1 MGGPAAQLGRKLIG
15 WKHSR
20 HDCSV
25 LQSSFPE
32 LLNGS
37 ASLQGTDS
45 LVDRRQ
51 LFVSL
56 DHIDSEITDGSFLHR
71 FDAFETKQPCGAG
84 SQTCAATAL
93 VRRVYLPGYVS
104 TRYHTQYSGSVRLT
118 VLALANPRSFCQC
131 RAQLCPCRDYMT
143 RAPNKT

>member
-1 MGGPAAQLGRKLIG
+1 M
-15 WKHSR
+15 
-20 HDCSV
+20 
-25 LQSSFPE
+25 LQSSFQND
-32 LLNGS
+32 LMDLQ
-37 ASLQGTDS
+37 SLQGTDS

-56 DHIDSEITDGSFLHR
+56 DRIDSEIRDGSFSHR

-93 VRRVYLPGYVS
+93 VRRVYLPEYVS

-118 VLALANPRSFCQC
+118 VLTLRQFSVLLPVPWRNFGLVEITWRKHVIMHDHYYCAAGSYCWCACALIIG
-131 RAQLCPCRDYMT
+131 
-143 RAPNKT
+143 

>member
-1 MGGPAAQLGRKLIG
+1 MGGIAAQLGRKLIG
-15 WKHSR
+15 SKHSR

-25 LQSSFPE
+25 LQWSFQ
-32 LLNGS
+32 NYS
-37 ASLQGTDS
+37 KRSTSLQGTDS

-56 DHIDSEITDGSFLHR
+56 DRIDNEIRDGSFSHR

-104 TRYHTQYSGSVRLT
+104 TSLKVPHPILGISASDCSHTCQFLGPSAVPCATLASSRLHDEST
-118 VLALANPRSFCQC
+118 
-131 RAQLCPCRDYMT
+131 
-143 RAPNKT
+143 